1 MATELAIRVLQSLND
16 ASELPL
22 ASGEAFPDV
31 ESTVLK
37 GALDSLQ
44 SREMLVYETLDREEP
59 VLTEEAEGI
68 VRDGSHEAK
77 VYQAVCAAMD
87 GIKISE
93 LPVGGPIFS
102 PIFASISNRGREL
115 LAGLLRKLVRG
126 RLSRRDGSRRM
137 VIGCLKRYELPP
149 GANGVCYNI

>member
-93 LPVGGPIFS
+93 LPVGGPFFS
-102 PIFASISNRGREL
+102 PIFASISNRSREL

-126 RLSRRDGSRRM
+126 RLSRRGGSRRM
-137 VIGCLKRYELPP
+137 VIGCLKRYELPR
-149 GANGVCYNI
+149 G

>member
-1 MATELAIRVLQSLND
+1 MATELAIRVLRSLSD
-16 ASELPL
+16 ATELPL

-44 SREMLVYETLDREEP
+44 SREMLVYETIDREEP

-68 VRDGSHEAK
+68 VREGSHEAK
-77 VYQAVCAAMD
+77 VYEAVCAALD

-93 LPVGGPIFS
+93 LPVGGPFFS
-102 PIFASISNRGREL
+102 PIFTSVSNRGREL
-115 LAGLLRKLVRG
+115 LAGQLRRLVRG
-126 RLSRRDGSRRM
+126 RLS
-137 VIGCLKRYELPP
+137 KRGGL
-149 GANGVCYNI
+149 